1 MTRIFTL
8 LLLLLASSTS
18 VFAQNQDERDCSSDA
33 HQATLMQDSD
43 YAQRQQLRMQKMR
56 LQLES
61 DGNRSA
67 DCANTIVLPMVFH
80 FQNVNNPDVQCLRDL
95 AAVQLQILNDDYQ
108 GVNGDIDL
116 WSGGNG
122 SSQFFP
128 GASNG
133 ESCIQFC
140 TPTTGHP
147 SGYGLAD
154 GDPAVTINQFSGSF
168 SGDWSGYVNVFVR
181 NIGALGFSPLG
192 GEGNGDGVTVDNSAF
207 GTGAGCS
214 GFVPGAPYDLGRT
227 LTHELGHY
235 LGLSHIWGGGCNQD
249 DGVADTPE
257 QSSSY
262 GGCPGNTATSCGSTD
277 MHMNYMDYVF
287 DECMYMFSAGQ
298 VGVMDAYAAAN
309 LQNVINNAANC
320 GDGGDGGGGGG
331 GGPVTRTIDFGTTE
345 ILVDEGTA
353 DCTSGG
359 TRSVTLPLT
368 ISGAPEEN
376 VTIDVAVT
384 GSAVAGEDFNAVTTS
399 VTFPAGGTDDQFIE
413 FSILEDNITEDD
425 EFIELNFS
433 IDAAVGNV
441 VAGESFAYIAL
452 LNDDTDLADNNAVQ
466 TAANDNSGFALF
478 NFGPFATVDFFDQNT
493 GAVMMTL
500 INNSAHDFG
509 CTQVMVDRGSG
520 NNPGAE
526 PSPASEVA
534 FLTDKTFFISPENNS
549 FSDAYRVRL
558 YYTAAE
564 VAGFLQEAEQ
574 PVWNLRMYNSGNFIS
589 NATELIEATVVQEE
603 FGNNVYFEATYSDGL
618 SGLAIGVAAA
628 TLPVEMS
635 GFTATALEK
644 SVVLNW
650 TTAREESNEG
660 FTVQRRAA
668 GVDRFERLGWV
679 SATAGNTGGDYAFI
693 DRNAAP
699 GLTYFYQLL
708 QRDTDGTETASAI
721 VSAFLEG
728 GARLTAW
735 PNPAGD
741 RLEVAITTET
751 AGIMRLTTT
760 GGRTLTEQDFASGST
775 STTLNMTKIP
785 AGVYLLIIKTER
797 ETLVRK
803 IVRK

>member
-1 MTRIFTL
+1 MTRL
-8 LLLLLASSTS
+8 LTSFLLLLAGSTL
-18 VFAQNQDERDCSSDA
+18 VLAQNQDERDCSSDA

-56 LQLES
+56 LELES
-61 DGNRSA
+61 GGNRSA

-147 SGYGLAD
+147 TGFGLAE
-154 GDPAVTINQFSGSF
+154 GDPAITINQVSGSF
-168 SGDWSGYVNVFVR
+168 SGDWSGYINVFVR

-192 GEGNGDGVTVDNSAF
+192 GEGDGDGVTIDNSAF
-207 GTGAGCS
+207 GSGAGCS
-214 GFVPGAPYDLGRT
+214 GFVPSSPYNLGRT

-235 LGLSHIWGGGCNQD
+235 LGLSHIWGGGCGQD
-249 DGVADTPE
+249 DGIADTPN

-262 GGCPGNTATSCGSTD
+262 GGCPGNTEASCGSTD

-287 DECMYMFSAGQ
+287 DQCMYMFSADQ

-309 LQNVINNAANC
+309 LQNVISNAATC
-320 GDGGDGGGGGG
+320 GDGGG

-345 ILVDEGTA
+345 ILADEGTA

-359 TRSVTLPLT
+359 TRSVILPLT
-368 ISGAPEEN
+368 ISGAPEES
-376 VTIDVAVT
+376 VTVDVMVT
-384 GSAVAGEDFNAVTTS
+384 GSAVAGEDFNAVTTT
-399 VTFPAGGTDDQFIE
+399 VIFPAGGTADQFIE
-413 FSILEDNITEDD
+413 FSVLEDNVPEND

-433 IDAAVGNV
+433 IDAAVGNIT
-441 VAGESFAYIAL
+441 AGESFAYIAL
-452 LNDDTDLADNNAVQ
+452 LNDDVALSANNDIQ
-466 TAANDNSGFALF
+466 TTANDDSGFAFF
-478 NFGPFATVDFFDQNT
+478 NFGPFSTVDFFDQNT

-500 INNSAHDFG
+500 INNSDHDFG

-520 NNPGAE
+520 SNPGAE
-526 PSPASEVA
+526 PSAASEAA
-534 FLTDKTFFISPENNS
+534 FLTDKTFFVSPENND
-549 FSDAYRVRL
+549 FSAAYRVRL

-564 VAGFLQEAEQ
+564 VAGFLQEADQ
-574 PVWNLRMYNSGNFIS
+574 PVWDLRMYSSGNFIG
-589 NATELIEATVVQEE
+589 NATELIEATVVQEA
-603 FGNNVYFEATYSDGL
+603 FGNNVYFESTFTDGL
-618 SGLAIGVAAA
+618 SGLAIGVAPA
-628 TLPVEMS
+628 TLPVEMTR
-635 GFTATALEK
+635 FTATAQDKFIALDW
-644 SVVLNW
+644 N
-650 TTAREESNEG
+650 TAREESNEG
-660 FTVQRRAA
+660 FTVQRRTAEDNRFQRLDWVGA
-668 GVDRFERLGWV
+668 TGNESGASYTFNDRTAVSGV
-679 SATAGNTGGDYAFI
+679 
-693 DRNAAP
+693 
-699 GLTYFYQLL
+699 TYFYQLL

-721 VSAFLEG
+721 VSATLKG
-728 GARLTAW
+728 GARVSAW

-741 RLEVAITTET
+741 RLEVTIATET
-751 AGIMRLTTT
+751 AGHLRLATTD
-760 GGRTLTEQDFASGST
+760 GRTLVQRNFTGGET
-775 STTLNMTKIP
+775 SSTLNLTDVP
-785 AGVYLLIIKTER
+785 AGVYLLMVKTDR